1 MARFPTPTLRRTTL
15 RPTNSPPPTLRRCL
29 SSVGVLLASA
39 GLVVAGPLLTASA
52 EPVPTEAAA
61 VSGVNAIGMSPNVDV
76 QVAIIR
82 ENEATAFA
90 YFMEKGLTAE
100 QTAGVI
106 GNLDQE
112 SGMDPTIHQTGGG
125 AGRGIAQWSAGG
137 RWDTHAGDN
146 VVEFAAGGDPYNLQV
161 QLDFI
166 WYELTSFSYYGLA
179 DLQAASTVEQAVV
192 AFQDNFE
199 GCGTCHTDRRIGFA
213 LDAYGLYA

>member
-1 MARFPTPTLRRTTL
+1 MSHSPTRSPLRRGL
-15 RPTNSPPPTLRRCL
+15 AAAA
-29 SSVGVLLASA
+29 VLLASA

-52 EPVPTEAAA
+52 EPVATETAPA
-61 VSGVNAIGMSPNVDV
+61 SGVNAIGMSPNVDA

-90 YFMEKGLTAE
+90 YFVEKGLSTE
-100 QTAGVI
+100 QAAGVI

-112 SGMDPTIHQTGGG
+112 SGMDPTIHQIGGG
-125 AGRGIAQWSAGG
+125 PGRGIAQWSAGG

-166 WYELTSFSYYGLA
+166 WYELTEFSYYGLA
-179 DLQAASTVEQAVV
+179 DLQAAGTVEEAVV
-192 AFQDNFE
+192 AFQDAYE
-199 GCGTCHTDRRIGFA
+199 GCGTCHTDRRIAFA